1 MIEQLISIFIRAL
14 IDHNILRATNK
25 HELIS
30 LRSIESYKNKSIQA
44 IRLPMNH
51 SLDVFFSMIHLSIVS
66 QGIALKARKRFKA
79 NSFDQM
85 RFFLENI

>member
-30 LRSIESYKNKSIQA
+30 LRSIESYKNKSFQA
-44 IRLPMNH
+44 ILLPMNH